1 MWKKVVPHLSR
12 LEGLYLE
19 FIEVDQEVLQC
30 MTKLAKLRCG
40 LINVLF
46 PFPLGTP
53 VDHTERGMRHV
64 AEHQAYVLKVQLC
77 GVGHGLMVAPLS

>member
-1 MWKKVVPHLSR
+1 MERLVWKRIVPHLSQ

-40 LINVLF
+40 LINVL
-46 PFPLGTP
+46 
-53 VDHTERGMRHV
+53 
-64 AEHQAYVLKVQLC
+64 
-77 GVGHGLMVAPLS
+77 

>member
-1 MWKKVVPHLSR
+1 MWKKVVPDLSR

-40 LINVLF
+40 LV
-46 PFPLGTP
+46 
-53 VDHTERGMRHV
+53 V
-64 AEHQAYVLKVQLC
+64 
-77 GVGHGLMVAPLS
+77 SS